1 MGFPYLKN
9 SLVPSPVPHGVGKW
23 DANLPNPQN
32 SNIAQFNSFS
42 TLVALKKRIKTNKKA
57 KFIEFWGEKKTTTT
71 FIAQVQDWF

>member
-23 DANLPNPQN
+23 DANLPNSQN

-57 KFIEFWGEKKTTTT
+57 KFIEFWGEKR
-71 FIAQVQDWF
+71 QQLLL

>member
-9 SLVPSPVPHGVGKW
+9 GLAPSPVPHGVGKW
-23 DANLPNPQN
+23 DAHLPNPQN

-57 KFIEFWGEKKTTTT
+57 KFIEFWGETR
-71 FIAQVQDWF
+71 QLLLL